1 MTDVLAVLK
10 KGMATEIWGKR
21 FYEQAVARTAS
32 DDGKAVFQS
41 LVDEEGQHLEILRG
55 EYAAVSGSKAWV
67 SVEEA
72 VGVAESVDLIDVFPE
87 ADAAERL
94 IPGDATDEQALELA
108 MEFEQRGY
116 KLYSE
121 AAEATDDLAAKA
133 VWQWLAKAED
143 AHYAFLQKTYDY
155 IKTNG
160 VWYFDDQEKP
170 FFEG

>member
-10 KGMATEIWGKR
+10 QGMATEIWGKR

-32 DDGKAVFQS
+32 ADGKAVFQS
-41 LVDEEGQHLEILRG
+41 LVDEEGQHLDILRG
-55 EYAAVSGSKAWV
+55 EYASVSGDKEWV
-67 SVEEA
+67 SVKQA
-72 VGVAESVDLIDVFPE
+72 IGMAETVDLVDVFPE
-87 ADAAERL
+87 ADAAEKL
-94 IPGDATDEQALELA
+94 IPENATDEKALELA
-108 MEFEQRGY
+108 MAFEQRGY

-155 IKTNG
+155 VRTNG